1 MDKRDFTV
9 IENKTQIDE
18 KHSEKPIS
26 RQTNPIAKKFLKFHN
41 EKPEK
46 FSVKDLFKD
55 NQISF
60 ICRIKKISNYYKI
73 LLG

>member
-18 KHSEKPIS
+18 KRSEKPIS

-46 FSVKDLFKD
+46 FSVKDLFK
-55 NQISF
+55 
-60 ICRIKKISNYYKI
+60 R
-73 LLG
+73 

>member
-46 FSVKDLFKD
+46 FSVLLFMTD
-55 NQISF
+55 ISLQRSH
-60 ICRIKKISNYYKI
+60 IPC
-73 LLG
+73 